1 MSSFAEDLAKTRD
14 ERAKCLNLEWSGPI
28 AYDPLSFFS
37 IFGALY
43 SSNFA
48 SYKLTIVPWLVVVVL
63 IVLWTVI
70 YDRWLKSPPDPISSN
85 LQGLQTLIGMLG
97 AAITFLLAFR
107 LARAA
112 VRFYDARLL

>member
-48 SYKLTIVPWLVVVVL
+48 SYKLTIVPWLVVVV
-63 IVLWTVI
+63 VL
-70 YDRWLKSPPDPISSN
+70 
-85 LQGLQTLIGMLG
+85 LQPLLTMHLG
-97 AAITFLLAFR
+97 FLLAVDPNDV
-107 LARAA
+107 ARWIRAHCT
-112 VRFYDARLL
+112 VDFDLCRR